1 MVEGDEIQNGVIP
14 LGNDDEEMTPK
25 EVAILIGAILLI
37 VGLPISISIYM
48 GWAWYFCCSL
58 MILPW
63 TLVSMHKQLREYTFE
78 LWRGKWWVVGIITC
92 LILFN
97 IWFYYQTSESVF
109 LLSFELVKN
118 YISTGEV

>member
-1 MVEGDEIQNGVIP
+1 MVEGDEVQNDVIP
-14 LGNDDEEMTPK
+14 LGNDDEEMTPR

-37 VGLPISISIYM
+37 VGLPIFISIYM

-63 TLVSMHKQLREYTFE
+63 TLVSVYKKLRGYTVE

-92 LILFN
+92 LILFD
-97 IWFYYQTSESVF
+97 IWFYYQTGESIF
-109 LLSFELVKN
+109 LLFFELVKN